1 MQQFPPDGVPPLAV
15 KCARRNTIRVFAV
28 ALLAAAVALFAA
40 QFHGLDVQ
48 IQSPAD
54 AAPADLQAA
63 LRADS
68 VAVARVYDANTADAP
83 HVYPVL
89 WQARH
94 GKVLWQARHGKSY
107 RTDIFD
113 TDRDAVVS
121 GLRSSALRPGV
132 IALQPGSPPRA
143 TYRGYLADLLSLGPG
158 ATLAVLCYLIFT
170 LIFRRSRNPLGRYG
184 PAVIA
189 IAAFLVVVGVGIA
202 NHGNAPDPVHLRAPS
217 SGSAP

>member
-1 MQQFPPDGVPPLAV
+1 MQQVPADGAPPFAAKRV
-15 KCARRNTIRVFAV
+15 RRNTVLLFAI
-28 ALLAAAVALFAA
+28 ALLTAAVALSGG

-48 IQSPAD
+48 IQSPVY
-54 AAPADLQAA
+54 AAPADFQAA

-94 GKVLWQARHGKSY
+94 GKSY
-107 RTDIFD
+107 RTDVFD

-121 GLRSSALRPGV
+121 ELRSSALRPGV
-132 IALQPGSPPRA
+132 IALQPGTPPRP
-143 TYRGYLADLLSLGPG
+143 TYRGHLADLLALGVG
-158 ATLAVLCYLIFT
+158 GTFAGLCYLIFT
-170 LIFRRSRNPLGRYG
+170 LILRRVRNPLGRYG

-189 IAAFLVVVGVGIA
+189 IAAFLVVVGVVIA
-202 NHGNAPDPVHLRAPS
+202 YHGNAPDPVHLRAPS

>member
-1 MQQFPPDGVPPLAV
+1 LMQQLLPDSVPPFAAKRV
-15 KCARRNTIRVFAV
+15 RRNTVLVFAV
-28 ALLAAAVALFAA
+28 ALLAAAVALSGA

-48 IQSPAD
+48 IGSPVY

-94 GKVLWQARHGKSY
+94 GKSY

-113 TDRDAVVS
+113 SGRDAAVS

-132 IALQPGSPPRA
+132 IALQPGTPPTRNLPGVSCGLTGAICRRHLCRA
-143 TYRGYLADLLSLGPG
+143 LLSHLHLDLQACAQSSWPVRPRCHRDSCVPSGCWGRHHISWQRTGPG
-158 ATLAVLCYLIFT
+158 PFENAFVG
-170 LIFRRSRNPLGRYG
+170 LGSLTG
-184 PAVIA
+184 
-189 IAAFLVVVGVGIA
+189 
-202 NHGNAPDPVHLRAPS
+202 
-217 SGSAP
+217 

>member
-1 MQQFPPDGVPPLAV
+1 LMQQLLPDSVPPFAAKRV
-15 KCARRNTIRVFAV
+15 RRNTVLVFAV
-28 ALLAAAVALFAA
+28 ALLAAAVALSGA

-48 IQSPAD
+48 IESPVY

-94 GKVLWQARHGKSY
+94 GKSY

-113 TDRDAVVS
+113 SGRDAAVS

-132 IALQPGSPPRA
+132 IALQPGTPPRA
-143 TYRGYLADLLSLGPG
+143 TYRGYLADSLALYVGG
-158 ATLAVLCYLIFT
+158 TFAGLCFLIFT
-170 LIFRRSRNPLGRYG
+170 LIFRRVRNPLGRYG

-189 IAAFLVVVGVGIA
+189 IAAFLVVVGVVIA
-202 NHGNAPDPVHLRAPS
+202 YHGNAPDPVHLRVPS
-217 SGSAP
+217 SGSGP